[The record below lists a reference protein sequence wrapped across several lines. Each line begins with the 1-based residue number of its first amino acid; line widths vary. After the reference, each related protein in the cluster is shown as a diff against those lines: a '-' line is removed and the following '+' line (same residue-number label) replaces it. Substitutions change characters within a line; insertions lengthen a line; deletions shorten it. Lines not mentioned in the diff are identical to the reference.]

1 MKRYNVLKWICL
13 LLGLLIFKAC
23 DDNDDT
29 WVHDFWPFSIT
40 FLVEDQAGND
50 LLAPDAENG
59 TAENGIYAIFQ
70 GKIYQKDSLLEPPG
84 TKAVYVP
91 FEGLNVYYAERFKR
105 YALDFGPFLG
115 DDVYNNEMVIF
126 DWGDGSKRDT
136 VTFSNDYWINGP
148 DAGVER
154 SFYFNGKKTDMPIKI
169 IRE

>member
-1 MKRYNVLKWICL
+1 M
-13 LLGLLIFKAC
+13 
-23 DDNDDT
+23 
-29 WVHDFWPFSIT
+29 
-40 FLVEDQAGND
+40 
-50 LLAPDAENG
+50 
-59 TAENGIYAIFQ
+59 
-70 GKIYQKDSLLEPPG
+70 LEPPG

-91 FEGLNVYYAERFKR
+91 FEGLKVYYAERFKR

>member
-59 TAENGIYAIFQ
+59 IAENGIYAIFQ

-91 FEGLNVYYAERFKR
+91 FEGLKVYYAERFKR
-105 YALDFGPFLG
+105 YALDFGPFFG
-115 DDVYNNEMVIF
+115 
-126 DWGDGSKRDT
+126 G
-136 VTFSNDYWINGP
+136 
-148 DAGVER
+148 
-154 SFYFNGKKTDMPIKI
+154 
-169 IRE
+169 